1 VLSRWSEEQQD
12 KVNSKL
18 DNINNFIDGFVAVKF
33 HNLKFALKTFVT
45 KTEQK
50 FTPII
55 DSVNRV
61 EKIVKLNQL

>member
-1 VLSRWSEEQQD
+1 M
-12 KVNSKL
+12 
-18 DNINNFIDGFVAVKF
+18 FMDGFVAVKF

-61 EKIVKLNQL
+61 EKIVKLNEL